1 MSDPFEPEI
10 GRAENPKPEDVSF
23 DLDWAL
29 ASVVSVRA
37 AVPPD
42 AFTAS
47 ILGTERA
54 GHGVIIDEDG
64 LVLTIGYLVTEA
76 ETVWLV
82 GQNGVASAA
91 HVVAYDQV
99 TGFGLVQAL
108 QPLDLPVI
116 DLGSSH
122 DLEVGDKVIVSGFGG
137 RGASI
142 NARVLSKRS
151 FAGSWDYMIDD
162 AIFTAPG
169 HPNWGGA
176 GMFGPDGRLC
186 GIASLA
192 IQQMAA
198 GEPLVDGN
206 MIVPIDLLKPILGDL
221 RTTGKTTAPPRPWLG
236 MFTTEAEGRLIVT
249 GLAEGGPADL
259 AGLEAGDT
267 VSAVGDMPVEEL
279 ADMYRSIWG
288 LGEAGVEVPLTVFRD
303 GEVVDLLVRS
313 VDRAERLKTPRLH

>member
-29 ASVVSVRA
+29 ASVVMVQA
-37 AVPPD
+37 AIPSD

-122 DLEVGDKVIVSGFGG
+122 DLQVGDKVIVSGFG
-137 RGASI
+137 
-142 NARVLSKRS
+142 SKTS
-151 FAGSWDYMIDD
+151 
-162 AIFTAPG
+162 
-169 HPNWGGA
+169 
-176 GMFGPDGRLC
+176 
-186 GIASLA
+186 
-192 IQQMAA
+192 Q
-198 GEPLVDGN
+198 VDGN
-206 MIVPIDLLKPILGDL
+206 P
-221 RTTGKTTAPPRPWLG
+221 
-236 MFTTEAEGRLIVT
+236 
-249 GLAEGGPADL
+249 
-259 AGLEAGDT
+259 
-267 VSAVGDMPVEEL
+267 
-279 ADMYRSIWG
+279 
-288 LGEAGVEVPLTVFRD
+288 
-303 GEVVDLLVRS
+303 
-313 VDRAERLKTPRLH
+313 